1 MGSATDL
8 YRDSHAQTGSATF
21 QAVLPW
27 VSTTNPAMPSP
38 RPSILQLCPL
48 QPNAL
53 KFGVQLKWVWPE
65 NTHPSQWRL
74 WIEN

>member
-27 VSTTNPAMPSP
+27 VSAHQPRHAFSPPLHPPALPF
-38 RPSILQLCPL
+38 
-48 QPNAL
+48 AA
-53 KFGVQLKWVWPE
+53 
-65 NTHPSQWRL
+65 
-74 WIEN
+74 